1 MADTTSNDD
10 AVEERRQQDL
20 MRSRTSPILSDTKYR
35 DRHELDV
42 IKYPS
47 NLGASDLQ
55 HYVEF
60 AINVRGKSKFKK
72 DYATYEGYEVR
83 RDNLAQ
89 LSPEGAGVA
98 FDKVAALTLGA
109 GAVSYFGAKN
119 IFKLIPGV
127 GGKGLGG
134 SVARGAVATGAAIL
148 AAEGTA
154 AAAGAIRKNINV
166 LAPDK
171 MERLKQVIALHME
184 ERPAVRYS
192 AEYSTKSLGA
202 LAGLLSQSSTLT
214 GSAADVVMSGE
225 AKAALGMA
233 LGKIPQIAG
242 IAATDL
248 LRASAKVTM
257 NPFREVLFE
266 QIDFRTFGFK
276 YRFLP
281 KSEQE
286 SRDVKKIIDM
296 FKEHM
301 LPEVSP
307 ERLFFIYPSEF
318 QITYY
323 FGNSENTY
331 FHKFGA
337 CALEDLQVEYGSGDG
352 YSSFRSGAPTE
363 IIMAL
368 RFRELEL
375 ITREKAREGY

>member
-1 MADTTSNDD
+1 MADTTSRQD
-10 AVEERRQQDL
+10 AAEEQRQQDL
-20 MRSRTSPILSDTKYR
+20 MRSRTSPILQDPKYR

-42 IKYPS
+42 IKYPD

-72 DYATYEGYEVR
+72 EYDTYEGYEVR
-83 RDNLAQ
+83 RDNQAQ
-89 LSPEGAGVA
+89 LSPEAAGNA

-109 GAVSYFGAKN
+109 GAISYFGAKN
-119 IFKLIPGV
+119 IFKMIPGV

-134 SVARGAVATGAAIL
+134 TVARGAVVAGTTLA

-154 AAAGAIRKNINV
+154 AAVGTIRKNIDI
-166 LAPDK
+166 LKPDK
-171 MERLKQVIALHME
+171 MERLKQVIALHVE
-184 ERPAVRYS
+184 ERPAVRYA

-214 GSAADVVMSGE
+214 GTAKDVVMSGE
-225 AKAALGMA
+225 AKAAMGMA

-242 IAATDL
+242 IPATDL
-248 LRASAKVTM
+248 LRASAKVTT

-266 QIDFRTFGFK
+266 QIDFRTFAFK

-281 KSEQE
+281 KSEKE
-286 SRDVKKIIDM
+286 SRTIKKIIDM

-307 ERLFFIYPSEF
+307 EKLFFIYPSEF

-323 FGNSENTY
+323 FGNEENSY

-337 CALEDLQVEYGSGDG
+337 CALEDMQIEYGSTDG
-352 YSSFRSGAPTE
+352 FSTFRNGAPTE
-363 IIMAL
+363 IIMSL

>member
-1 MADTTSNDD
+1 MADTTSNND
-10 AVEERRQQDL
+10 AAEEQRQQDL
-20 MRSRTSPILSDTKYR
+20 MRSRTSPILSDTNYR

-42 IKYPS
+42 LKYPS
-47 NLGASDLQ
+47 NLGAKDLQ

-72 DYATYEGYEVR
+72 DYSTYEGYEVR
-83 RDNLAQ
+83 RDNQAQ
-89 LSPEGAGVA
+89 LSPEAAGNA
-98 FDKVAALTLGA
+98 FDKVAALAVGA

-119 IFKLIPGV
+119 IFKMIPGV

-134 SVARGAVATGAAIL
+134 SVARGAVTAGGAVI

-154 AAAGAIRKNINV
+154 AAVGAVRKNIDI
-166 LAPDK
+166 LKPDK
-171 MERLKQVIALHME
+171 MERLKQVIALHLE
-184 ERPAVRYS
+184 ERPSVRYA
-192 AEYSTKSLGA
+192 AEYSTKSLGT
-202 LAGLLSQSSTLT
+202 LAGLLGQSSSLT
-214 GSAADVVMSGE
+214 GTAMDVVMSGE
-225 AKAALGMA
+225 AKAAMGMA

-248 LRASAKVTM
+248 LRASAKVTT

-286 SRDVKKIIDM
+286 SRTIKKIIDM

-307 ERLFFIYPSEF
+307 EKLFFIYPSEF

-323 FGNSENTY
+323 FGNAENTY
-331 FHKFGA
+331 FHKLGA
-337 CALEDLQVEYGSGDG
+337 CALEDMQIEFGSSDG
-352 YSSFRSGAPTE
+352 YSSFRTGAPTE
-363 IIMAL
+363 ILMSL